1 MARAT
6 LDEDEKRII
15 RAVIHSDEKRR
26 RRQQAKKETAFDRKA
41 TAAIAKAKE
50 ELDLGEVDQ
59 TIRETIIA
67 KIYTSLLYNTPW
79 ELMGETYCCRSLF
92 YAYRKQF
99 CYLVALNL
107 GIVEAPR
114 QQAKRKEYQKQTK
127 K

>member
-67 KIYTSLLYNTPW
+67 KIYTSLLY
-79 ELMGETYCCRSLF
+79 L
-92 YAYRKQF
+92 
-99 CYLVALNL
+99 
-107 GIVEAPR
+107 R
-114 QQAKRKEYQKQTK
+114 QK
-127 K
+127 